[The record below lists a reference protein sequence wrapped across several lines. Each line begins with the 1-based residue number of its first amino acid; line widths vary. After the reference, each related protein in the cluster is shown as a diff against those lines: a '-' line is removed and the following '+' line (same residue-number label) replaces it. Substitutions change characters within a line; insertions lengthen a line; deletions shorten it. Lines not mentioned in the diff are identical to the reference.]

1 MNCDKKISV
10 CIPFYNLEPYVSRCL
25 DSILE
30 NTYRNLEVICVND
43 GSSDGTSDLLH
54 NYADNDSRV
63 IVIDK
68 ENGGVMSARNA
79 AIAAATGDFI
89 SFIDGDDWIHK
100 RFFEVLMSV
109 WEKSDADTVICAYK
123 KSSEHLPDIEITPSE
138 VLYEFMGQDR
148 MLKDAHA
155 LTHIW
160 GRVYKRSLIPSQNK
174 IPQDITM
181 GEDTALNLLFLYG
194 SNDASTAAVTAQLY
208 YYFQREGS
216 MVHTVSHAEKI
227 KVSSFLVENFSLFV
241 GRQGK
246 AVVLHE
252 ILRTLLTYR
261 YLEMFC
267 PNQAF
272 VKQRCKNLYV
282 FCKENWVGILPLRGR
297 IKYCIL
303 YHVPAL
309 YRLFRIV
316 TDPTMLEW
324 ERVEKKR
331 QQEQKQV

>member
-1 MNCDKKISV
+1 MNCDRKISV

-43 GSSDGTSDLLH
+43 GSSDGTSALLH
-54 NYADNDSRV
+54 SYAEKDSRV
-63 IVIDK
+63 IVIDRP
-68 ENGGVMSARNA
+68 NGGVVSARDT
-79 AIAAATGDFI
+79 AITVATGDFI

-100 RFFEVLMSV
+100 QFFEVLMSV
-109 WEKSDADTVICAYK
+109 QEKSGADAVICAYK
-123 KSSEHLPDIEITPSE
+123 KSSEQLPDLELTPSE
-138 VLYEFMGQDR
+138 VLYEVMGQDR
-148 MLKDAHA
+148 MLNDAHA

-160 GRVYKRSLIPSQNK
+160 GRMYKRALIPPPNK
-174 IPQDITM
+174 IPQDIAI

-194 SNDASTAAVTAQLY
+194 NGDASIVAVTEQLY

-216 MVHTVSHAEKI
+216 LVHTVSHAEKI
-227 KVSSFLVENFSLFV
+227 KVSSFLVENFPLFV

-252 ILRTLLTYR
+252 IIRTLLTYR
-261 YLEMFC
+261 YLEMYC
-267 PNQAF
+267 PNQAV
-272 VKQRCKNLYV
+272 VKRLCKDLYI
-282 FCKENWVGILPLRGR
+282 FCKESWAGILPLRDR

-309 YRLFRIV
+309 YRLFRIL
-316 TDPTMLEW
+316 TDPTMLDW
-324 ERVEKKR
+324 ERAEKKR
-331 QQEQKQV
+331 QQEQK